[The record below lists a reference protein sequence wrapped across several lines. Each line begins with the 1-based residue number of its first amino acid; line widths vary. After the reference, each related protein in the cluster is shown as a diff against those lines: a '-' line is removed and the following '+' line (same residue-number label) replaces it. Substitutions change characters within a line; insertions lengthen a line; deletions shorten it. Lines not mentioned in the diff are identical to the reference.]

1 MESEFMFTSESVTE
15 GHPDKLCDQISD
27 AVVGHYLRQDPA
39 ARVVAECALSTGVV
53 FLSVKF
59 RADASVNVGD
69 VARDVIR
76 RVGYEE
82 DGFNART
89 CAVMTSV
96 SELPER
102 VLPLDANRGVVQDG
116 DWDAVVVEDQATL
129 FGFACDHTPSLMP
142 MPIVLAHALARHLD
156 AARRTTLPYLGPDAK
171 TQVGVEFK
179 GRRPS
184 RIHSVSILASQRRR
198 DRPSPRVLER
208 DLRDDVLARAFDGEL
223 RPDAGTRIAI
233 NPDGPIVGGGPA
245 SHAGLTGRK
254 NAVDTYGEFA
264 RHSGAALSGK
274 DLGRIDRIGA
284 YAARRAARAVVAA
297 ELSELCEVQLSY
309 SVGLPGPVSVQVE
322 TYGTGRVPESE
333 ISRRIRDGFDFR
345 LAAIIEQLGLRRSVE
360 RDASFLRKLAIYGHF
375 GRNDLDLPWETS
387 DDAER
392 LR

>member
-27 AVVGHYLRQDPA
+27 AVVGHYLRQDPG
-39 ARVVAECALSTGVV
+39 ARVVAECAVSTGVV

-59 RADASVNVGD
+59 RANASVNVGD

-82 DGFNART
+82 NGFSFRN
-89 CAVMTSV
+89 CAVMTSI
-96 SELPER
+96 SELPAHI
-102 VLPLDANRGVVQDG
+102 LALDGEARRQARTDG
-116 DWDAVVVEDQATL
+116 DSLLVGDQATL

-142 MPIVLAHALARHLD
+142 TPIFLAHALARQLD
-156 AARRTTLPYLGPDAK
+156 EARRTHLPYLAPDGK

-179 GRRPS
+179 GRRPA
-184 RIHSVSILASQRRR
+184 RIHSVTILASQRSKS
-198 DRPSPRVLER
+198 PSPDVLER
-208 DLRDDVLARAFDGEL
+208 DLRELVLPSAIAGEL
-223 RPDAGTRIAI
+223 RPDARTRIAI

-245 SHAGLTGRK
+245 FHAGLTGRK

-274 DLGRIDRIGA
+274 DLGRIDRVGA

-297 ELSELCEVQLSY
+297 GLSELCEVQLSY

-322 TYGTGRVPESE
+322 TYGTGRVAESE
-333 ISRRIRDGFDFR
+333 ISSRIKRTFDFR
-345 LAAIIEQLGLRRSVE
+345 LAAIIEQLGLRSAVE
-360 RDASFLRKLAIYGHF
+360 RDASFLPSLAVYGHF
-375 GRNDLDLPWETS
+375 GRNDLQLPWEAAA
-387 DDAER
+387 DAER
-392 LR
+392 LH